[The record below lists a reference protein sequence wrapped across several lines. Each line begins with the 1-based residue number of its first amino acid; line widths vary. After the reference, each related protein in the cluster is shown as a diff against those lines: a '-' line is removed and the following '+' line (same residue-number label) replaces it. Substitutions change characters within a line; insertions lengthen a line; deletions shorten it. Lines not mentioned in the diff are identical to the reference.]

1 LGNDRATYSPNRV
14 IVCVGAYHPIAMVG
28 DWYDLRT
35 VFFERTV
42 CIWILATALRAA
54 WSRKTPLAIRKRR
67 ARY

>member
-1 LGNDRATYSPNRV
+1 
-14 IVCVGAYHPIAMVG
+14 MVG
-28 DWYDLRT
+28 DWYDLPT